1 MMRRFIVTGLLAL
14 GGLIAWESTASAQE
28 IQLTGPLAGAP
39 AVRNLRWHRKG
50 RFEIAP
56 TLSFTLLDEY
66 QRTMLAGARLNYNVT
81 DWLALGVWGAYGA
94 VHMNTGLT
102 DEIQKVSDA
111 RWSSGWDAPVDT
123 GTGKN
128 PSGYTSGDISRN
140 RVDRN
145 ASVLSVGKNM
155 KDQLGTIQ
163 WVVSPQITAV
173 PFRGKL
179 AIFHKA
185 FVDTELYF
193 FGGPAFV
200 GLKERAD
207 FTDLNKLK
215 TGDNGLVAQTY
226 DTATRVAIAPTFGAG
241 LTFFTGKA
249 TGLGVEYRALPFSWN
264 TSGFDSRG
272 GAPSDKGPDSK
283 VDTKDREFK
292 FNQMIT
298 ISFSVFL
305 PTDLKLSP

>member
-39 AVRNLRWHRKG
+39 AVRNMRWHRKG

-56 TLSFTLLDEY
+56 TVSFTLLDEY
-66 QRTMLAGARLNYNVT
+66 QRNILVGARLNYNVA

-94 VHMNTGLT
+94 VHYNTGLS

-111 RWSSGWDAPVDT
+111 RWNSSWSDT
-123 GTGKN
+123 TAHTA
-128 PSGYTSGDISRN
+128 SEISRN

-145 ASVLSVGKNM
+145 ASALSVGKNF

-163 WVVSPQITAV
+163 WVVAPQITAV

-179 AIFHKA
+179 AIFQKV
-185 FVDTELYF
+185 FVDTEMYF

-200 GLKERAD
+200 GLRERAD
-207 FTDLNKLK
+207 FTDPSKL
-215 TGDNGLVAQTY
+215 TPADPAHPADLAAQTY

-241 LTFFTGKA
+241 LTFFTGKF
-249 TGLGVEYRALPFSWN
+249 TGLGREYRALPFSWN

-283 VDTKDREFK
+283 VDSKDREFK
-292 FNQMIT
+292 FNQMISV
-298 ISFSVFL
+298 SFSVFL
-305 PTDLKLSP
+305 PTDLKVSP